1 MIKQD
6 RTNKTVTIEHEN
18 GMCTFKVTHEGL
30 VEMGYECEEL
40 DESDP
45 DFWTFSLYE
54 IEALATIGAIIPPS
68 LWPIKP
74 IFFLL
79 ISFLESK

>member
-54 IEALATIGAIIPPS
+54 IEALATIVRQHYARILDEAARPHVLQS
-68 LWPIKP
+68 
-74 IFFLL
+74 
-79 ISFLESK
+79 